1 MISLAES
8 RANRYRE
15 PLREGAH
22 FIAVFAFCVGTETR
36 AGRKYLSD
44 RLYDIALLE
53 PFIARGCTL
62 ITPNQ
67 RLARRIRTEWD
78 RRQAE
83 QGNLTW
89 PRLPVYP
96 LASWLLDRWRQAV
109 AGGELPPQLLLE
121 SGPILQVWRHVIKES
136 AARTASYQLLR
147 ADDAAELAEQARQNL
162 CLWRIEWRQSAL
174 RGEFEQ
180 ETDSRIYRSWLE
192 AFEQTLRDSGQVTA
206 TDCVEALLTLN
217 EKARES
223 AAPVVLVEC
232 GEVTPL
238 HRAAL
243 EHVCPSIESAPLPS
257 RSAERLLHVFRDRR
271 EELQAVSHWAVQKVR
286 QDPHQTIGI
295 VTGDSASEQVALEYL
310 LRREFGCL
318 GDNYDALPVNF
329 SSGIPLSQAP
339 LVRDALAVLSLALR
353 HTNAGQVGHL
363 LKSRFLDLPDAK
375 GSLAQLFLTR
385 LYDLGREQLDV
396 SEVRFHAC
404 ETSLAE
410 HRGLRLGKY
419 LLDMYRM
426 AELKQPALPSVWVSR
441 YRALLGLWGW
451 PGKGLDSL
459 EYQQM
464 ESWGR
469 ILDTFR
475 GFDAV
480 SGPLAYPDALSL
492 LRDTCS
498 RAISHPQT
506 VDASVQ
512 VLGPLE
518 AAGLSFD
525 HLWVIGVQAS
535 VWPAAARPNPFLP
548 IRLQV
553 RHGMPRA
560 TAEHEW
566 EFARERMAQYLR
578 SCSAVHASYSAF
590 VDGVADRAS
599 ALLQEFAPVPIEAL
613 PAVAGSWLE
622 AQQQGSLTCADDSRA
637 PVLDP
642 MAVAR
647 GGSSLLE
654 AQSNCPFSA
663 FARQRLSVAPLGA
676 SGIGLSAADRGT
688 LLHEALYVL
697 WGELEDH
704 EGLAALHT
712 ASQDAAISRAVE
724 AAIQGGR
731 RKMGPALNGSFWAL
745 ESERMA
751 TLLQEWLEIERQRGA
766 FKVAAREHSLELKLD
781 RLQLKLRVDRIDEL
795 PDGGRVIIDYK
806 SSKSKTSDWM
816 GERPARPQLLLYGVA
831 EPESTAALSFA
842 QLRPGECR
850 YVGLGRVEA
859 AKGIKTDL
867 GAAQKA
873 GMLVENWEEL
883 NARWREILAALAED
897 FLSGNAAVDPL
908 SASTCTWCGLQ
919 PLCRVDREEPGLG
932 EGV

>member
-1 MISLAES
+1 MLIDTVRLCAS
-8 RANRYRE
+8 
-15 PLREGAH
+15 GAH
-22 FIAVFAFCVGTETR
+22 FIAVLVLCVGTETW

-53 PFIARGCTL
+53 PLIARGCTL

-96 LASWLLDRWRQAV
+96 LASWLLDHWRQAV
-109 AGGELPPQLLLE
+109 ARGELSPQLLLE

-136 AARTASYQLLR
+136 AARTGSYHLLR

-162 CLWRIEWRQSAL
+162 CLWQIEWRQSAL
-174 RGEFEQ
+174 HEEFEQ
-180 ETDSRIYRSWLE
+180 ETDSRIYWSWLE

-206 TDCVEALLTLN
+206 TDCVEALLTLK

-223 AAPVVLVEC
+223 VVLVEC
-232 GEVTPL
+232 GELAPL
-238 HRAAL
+238 YRAAL

-271 EELQAVSHWAVQKVR
+271 EELQAVSHWAVQRVR
-286 QDPHQTIGI
+286 HDPHQTIGI
-295 VTGDSASEQVALEYL
+295 VTGDSASEKVALEYL

-318 GDNYDALPVNF
+318 GENYDALPVNF

-339 LVRDALAVLSLALR
+339 LARDALGVLSLALR
-353 HTNAGQVGHL
+353 HTNVGQVSRL
-363 LKSRFLDLPDAK
+363 LKSRFLDLPDSG

-396 SEVRFHAC
+396 SELRFHAC
-404 ETSLAE
+404 ETSLSE

-426 AELKQPALPSVWVSR
+426 AELNQPALPSVWVGR
-441 YRALLGLWGW
+441 YKTILGLWGW

-469 ILDTFR
+469 MLDTFR

-480 SGPLAYPDALSL
+480 CGPLNYPDALSL
-492 LRDTCS
+492 LRETCS

-566 EFARERMAQYLR
+566 EFARGRMAQYLR
-578 SCSAVHASYSAF
+578 TCSTVHASYSAF
-590 VDGVADRAS
+590 VDGVADRPS
-599 ALLQEFAPVPIEAL
+599 MLLQEFERAPVEAL
-613 PAVAGSWLE
+613 PAVAGGWLE
-622 AQQQGSLTCADDSRA
+622 AQKQGRLTCENDSRA
-637 PVLDP
+637 PSLDP
-642 MAVAR
+642 MAEVS

-663 FARQRLSVAPLGA
+663 FARQRLKVAPLRA
-676 SGIGLSAADRGT
+676 SVIGLSSADRGT

-704 EGLAALHT
+704 QGLAALHA

-724 AAIQGGR
+724 AAIQAGR
-731 RKMGPALNGSFWAL
+731 RKMGRLLNGSFWAL

-751 TLLQEWLEIERQRGA
+751 TLLQEWLAIERQRGA

-842 QLRPGECR
+842 QVRPGECR

-859 AKGIKTDL
+859 AKGVKTDL

-873 GMLVENWEEL
+873 GMLVENWEQL
-883 NARWREILAALAED
+883 NERWREILTALAED
-897 FLSGNAAVDPL
+897 FLSGNAAVEPL

-919 PLCRVDREEPGLG
+919 PLCRVEREAPVLEK
-932 EGV
+932 GV